1 MRVIITIADIIKSF
15 KAELNDLKHCL
26 DTKNKLDDREVA
38 TLLEL
43 FEDIKTL
50 KRLAIYRDRLSGMSG
65 KEVAMR
71 YGVTPPRVT
80 QIVNEMEKLME
91 GYRG

>member
-1 MRVIITIADIIKSF
+1 MQVVITIADIIKSF
-15 KAELNDLKHCL
+15 KAELNDLKRCL

-38 TLLEL
+38 ILLEL

-50 KRLAIYRDRLSGMSG
+50 KRLVIYRDRLSGMSG
-65 KEVAMR
+65 KEAAMR

-80 QIVNEMEKLME
+80 QIVNEMKKLVN
-91 GYRG
+91 G